1 VTSIP
6 IVLNPAAG
14 GGRLLGQRLPLDTAA
29 HRVGIRLD
37 WWLTEGPGHG
47 EHLGRRAA
55 QESRPL
61 VLAFGGD
68 GTYNEVARGVVASR
82 TALGILPGGTTSVL
96 AYEFGVP
103 RPAPRALAA
112 LLGGR
117 DRPMRVCRTGGGGLV
132 LLMLSAGPDAL
143 VIRDVPDGFK
153 RFGGRVGVAAQ
164 AVRELVS
171 RRPMPRIRVT
181 VDGEE
186 IEGGWAI
193 LGNSRCYAGRHH
205 ATPGA
210 DPFTEGFEVVV
221 HRGVGRRAAAS
232 FALGIPLGLHVRRRD
247 VDRRHG
253 RRALIEPVKGSADVP
268 YQIDGDPIGNL
279 PVEMWS
285 TDEELLVRL
294 PSKSP

>member
-29 HRVGIRLD
+29 QRMGIRLE

-47 EHLGRRAA
+47 EQLGRRAA
-55 QESRPL
+55 HESRPL

-68 GTYNEVARGVVASR
+68 GTYNEVARGVVASG
-82 TALGILPGGTTSVL
+82 TALGVLPGGTTSVL
-96 AYEFGVP
+96 AYEFAIP
-103 RPAPRALAA
+103 RPAPRALEA
-112 LLGGR
+112 LIGGR
-117 DRPMRVCRTGGGGLV
+117 DRPMRVCRTSGGGLV

-143 VIRDVPDGFK
+143 VIRDVPDRFK

-164 AVRELVS
+164 AARELVS
-171 RRPMPRIRVT
+171 RRPMPRLRVT

-210 DPFTEGFEVVV
+210 DPFIDGFEVVV
-221 HRGVGRRAAAS
+221 DRRVGRPAAAS
-232 FALGIPLGLHVRRRD
+232 FALGIPLGFHVRLRNVERRF
-247 VDRRHG
+247 G
-253 RRALIEPVKGSADVP
+253 RRALIEPADGRSDVP
-268 YQIDGDPIGNL
+268 YQVDGDPIGSL
-279 PVEMWS
+279 PIEMWT

-294 PSKSP
+294 PSN